1 MAVKYIPFSP
11 NVLQGQ
17 AVLDNFVR
25 TQRILRY
32 KGDSEVEA
40 SIRRG
45 MPLYEVSEKE
55 ARGDHAA
62 DNLLIRGECVSAC
75 AYLKD
80 KGITVDLVYIDP
92 PFASGADYAKKVYV
106 RRNPKVA
113 AAIKQAEEELEIDEM
128 KTFEEKMYG
137 DIWNKEDYLN
147 WMYTNLVAI
156 KSIMSEKASIY
167 VHLDY
172 HIVHYVK
179 ILLDEIFGEDR
190 FVNEIIWQRTDPHND
205 AKKQLGRLHDT
216 ILWYS
221 KDEEYIYNFTDVV
234 EELSKAALK
243 EYSLVR
249 FPNGH
254 VESYKENK
262 KYEEGCRRF
271 KLDDCT
277 WKGTT
282 NKFVWRG
289 ATPSDKRVWPYSSP
303 AEMDEAVERGE
314 FYLRDPNQGA
324 ARCRVSYLDEREGQ
338 ILQDI
343 WTDCGRMKGGSS
355 YTTEKP
361 EALLERIIKASSD
374 EGMLVADFFGGS
386 GVTAAVANQLGRRFV
401 HGDIGI
407 NSIQIARD
415 RLVEAG
421 ANFTRLEIN
430 DGINL
435 FRNPQQT
442 NDKLLELT
450 DVTHNA
456 QLDGF
461 WAGSVNDSAMG
472 MVPVHLPDF
481 LPGKHPMLDEAFLS
495 QLVHGKLGAL
505 PDGTKK
511 VIVYYVDS
519 IPKEERETF
528 IREQNLHINIKVE
541 FLDLKPKL
549 DLVVV
554 SDEADYTLQEVQPEG
569 QMFPVWQLTMNS
581 FVSDRV
587 LQKINAVNE
596 TRYAQYLKKL
606 KDYRDHIEDNQKKGK
621 KEPTFT
627 RIDISD
633 EGLETIEWL
642 SLDCEEADINAPW
655 HSNVEV
661 KIDKV
666 GNVIRNGKKTNTLWD
681 GTIQTDDNARKPL
694 RLMVRN
700 ICGDETKYVI

>member
-167 VHLDY
+167 VHLDD
-172 HIVHYVK
+172 HIGHYVK
-179 ILLDEIFGEDR
+179 ILMDEVFGESNFKND
-190 FVNEIIWQRTDPHND
+190 IGWKSTASHND
-205 AKKQLGRLHDT
+205 SDKSFSAITDHIYFYTLSEDSVFNRLYT
-216 ILWYS
+216 PYT
-221 KDEEYIYNFTDVV
+221 EEYIESEFTKLPSGRYYKAENMLDPQQKMDAYDFHGTTARWRTTPDKF
-234 EELSKAALK
+234 EELWNAPQT
-243 EYSLVR
+243 EV
-249 FPNGH
+249 PNSHGRI
-254 VESYKENK
+254 KLGRNGK
-262 KYEEGCRRF
+262 PIKRCRIVF
-271 KLDDCT
+271 
-277 WKGTT
+277 
-282 NKFVWRG
+282 
-289 ATPSDKRVWPYSSP
+289 
-303 AEMDEAVERGE
+303 MDELPGV
-314 FYLRDPNQGA
+314 PVN
-324 ARCRVSYLDEREGQ
+324 
-338 ILQDI
+338 DI
-343 WTDCGRMKGGSS
+343 WDNISYVAGRSE
-355 YTTEKP
+355 EKEDYATQKP
-361 EALLERIIKASSD
+361 IELLERIIKASSN

-386 GVTAAVANQLGRRFV
+386 GVTAKAAHKLGRRFI
-401 HGDIGI
+401 HADIGI
-407 NSIQIARD
+407 NSIQVTRD
-415 RLVEAG
+415 KLVEMRAG
-421 ANFTRLEIN
+421 FTSLEIN

-450 DVTHNA
+450 GVTRYA
-456 QLDGF
+456 QLDCF
-461 WAGSVNDSAMG
+461 WAGITNDSAMG
-472 MVPVHLPDF
+472 MVPVYLPDF

-519 IPKEERETF
+519 IPKEKREAF
-528 IREQNLHINIKVE
+528 MREQNLHFNIEVE

-569 QMFPVWQLTMNS
+569 QMFSVWQLTINS
-581 FVSDRV
+581 FMSDRV

-661 KIDKV
+661 KIDKS

-681 GTIQTDDNARKPL
+681 GTIQTDDNSQKPL
-694 RLMVRN
+694 RLKIRN
-700 ICGDETKYVI
+700 ICGDETEFQLW